1 MANILLIEPDRVL
14 AETYGQAILAA
25 GHKVAI
31 APGAQSGILVADQF
45 QPDLVIIELQL
56 VEHSGIEFL
65 YEFRS
70 YPDWQEIPVIIQSQ
84 VPPREFNASI
94 QLLKDEL
101 GIKEYLYK
109 PHATLKQLIKSV
121 NGYAAVTA

>member
-14 AETYGQAILAA
+14 AETYGHAILSA
-25 GHKVAI
+25 GHKVAV
-31 APGAQSGILVADQF
+31 APGAQSGVLVADQF
-45 QPDLVIIELQL
+45 EPDLVIIELQL

-70 YPDWQEIPVIIQSQ
+70 YPDWQDIPVIIQTN
-84 VPPREFNASI
+84 VPPREFSASL

-101 GIKEYLYK
+101 GVKEYLYK
-109 PHATLKQLIKSV
+109 PHTTLKQLLKTV
-121 NGYAAVTA
+121 NGYIAVAA